1 MQKLQTRASRSRKW
15 RGCENG
21 TAGTVP
27 IGAVLCTSHLI
38 GYARLWQLCELGPA
52 LHHLAYAL
60 ADVDAAICLAI
71 AARDNNYTKPK
82 LTTEEVIYVKVGTL

>member
-1 MQKLQTRASRSRKW
+1 M
-15 RGCENG
+15 
-21 TAGTVP
+21 
-27 IGAVLCTSHLI
+27 
-38 GYARLWQLCELGPA
+38 WQLCELGPA

-71 AARDNNYTKPK
+71 AARDNNCTKPK